1 MCFLLS
7 YSFPWGWGEMKA
19 ERRTKEEEP
28 QHSLSNANVSNC
40 SPFLISHSFLLIF
53 LPHFPAAEARGR
65 RGWKGQRGSK
75 AIRLVTRL
83 VQESEQNIRVAV
95 FFPASLLPWIIQH
108 SDGETWGN
116 EELKKEREGQSH
128 STYASPDP
136 EKYEKVRCLCSV
148 FPFMFQLTAR
158 PWK

>member
-1 MCFLLS
+1 
-7 YSFPWGWGEMKA
+7 MKA
-19 ERRTKEEEP
+19 ERRTKEGEP
-28 QHSLSNANVSNC
+28 LHSLSPANVTRC
-40 SPFLISHSFLLIF
+40 SSFLISHILLLIF
-53 LPHFPAAEARGR
+53 LHHFPAAEVRGR

-83 VQESEQNIRVAV
+83 VRESEQNIRVAV

-108 SDGETWGN
+108 SDGETRGN
-116 EELKKEREGQSH
+116 EELKKETKGQSH

-136 EKYEKVRCLCSV
+136 EKYEKVRCLCS
-148 FPFMFQLTAR
+148 FLPFMFQLTAR